1 MHELYVQVWI
11 ARDGEQFREHGVKTL
26 VCNAIAVE
34 HDRVVGMEIERQ
46 SVRPHQE
53 NAARATTAEATRNLK
68 IDFIDSLFSL
78 SRLPESTTCYKA
90 SMARY
95 AAVDIGSN
103 SVRMMAAEVSTD
115 ETRILAQDR
124 QVTRLGESVFRE
136 GRISSEALD
145 FLCATLARMSATYA
159 RLGVVGVR
167 AVATSAVRDT
177 SNQKEFLQRTST
189 ALSADVEII
198 SGQEEARLIHL
209 GVEARWLRPK
219 ERTLIIDVGG
229 GSAEL
234 IVSYDGQL
242 LDSVSKPLGAVRLTE
257 MFLKSDPPQADEIQR
272 MLSYID
278 EKLAPF
284 LRSHGTEKFQRT
296 IVTSA
301 TAAAIVAAANGIPR
315 MKRDEADR
323 MAVRAGQVRDLFS
336 LLSRSDLAAK
346 RKIVGIGPRRA
357 EIVTAGAAVFLRS
370 LELFDSRALHYCVA
384 GVRDGIIADLAFR
397 GVGREMSNL
406 SQEQLLVVEALA
418 QKYGVSMKHAR
429 HVAMLSQRLFDLLQ
443 PIHKLPPE
451 AGRLLETAAL
461 LHDIGHFV
469 SGTSHHKH
477 SAYLI
482 ENSDL
487 PGFTDKEPHTGRLVP
502 VSPQVDAASSS
513 YPLCRIE
520 RRIEASGIELDSLL
534 RIADALDRGHQ
545 QKISGISV
553 GLKPG
558 NITLQL
564 QTNEDADLEVWAAQE
579 AGAVFREVY
588 QAPLTVQA
596 ARSRAMA

>member
-1 MHELYVQVWI
+1 
-11 ARDGEQFREHGVKTL
+11 
-26 VCNAIAVE
+26 
-34 HDRVVGMEIERQ
+34 
-46 SVRPHQE
+46 
-53 NAARATTAEATRNLK
+53 
-68 IDFIDSLFSL
+68 
-78 SRLPESTTCYKA
+78 
-90 SMARY
+90 MARY

-103 SVRMMAAEVSTD
+103 SVRMIAAEVSAG
-115 ETRILAQDR
+115 ESRILAQDR

-145 FLCATLARMSATYA
+145 FLCATLARMSAAYA
-159 RLGVVGVR
+159 RLGVIGVR

-177 SNQKEFLQRTST
+177 SNQKDFLQRTST
-189 ALSADVEII
+189 ALGADVEII

-257 MFLKSDPPQADEIQR
+257 MFLKSDPPQPDEIQR
-272 MLSYID
+272 MLAYVD

-301 TAAAIVAAANGIPR
+301 TAAAIVSAANGIPR
-315 MKRDEADR
+315 TKREEADR
-323 MAVRAGQVRDLFS
+323 MAARAGQVRDLFN
-336 LLSRSDLAAK
+336 LLSKSDLAAK
-346 RKIVGIGPRRA
+346 RRIVGIGPRRA

-370 LELFDSRALHYCVA
+370 LELFDVKAINYCVA
-384 GVRDGIIADLAFR
+384 GVRDGIIADLASR
-397 GVGREMSNL
+397 GVGRELSSL
-406 SQEQLLVVEALA
+406 SQEQLSVVEAIA
-418 QKYGVSMKHAR
+418 EKYGVSMKHAR
-429 HVAMLSQRLFDLLQ
+429 HVAMLCRRLFDLLQ
-443 PIHKLPPE
+443 PVHKLPAE
-451 AGRLLETAAL
+451 AGRLLESAAF

-469 SGTSHHKH
+469 SGTGHHKH

-487 PGFTDKEPHTGRLVP
+487 PGFTDKERVALAALCRFHRKSMPQTRHTNYAVLSAEWKRLV
-502 VSPQVDAASSS
+502 VSLIP
-513 YPLCRIE
+513 
-520 RRIEASGIELDSLL
+520 LL

-545 QKISGISV
+545 QKISGVSV
-553 GLKPG
+553 ALKPG
-558 NITLQL
+558 NVALQL

-579 AGAVFREVY
+579 AGVVFREVY
-588 QAPLTVQA
+588 QAPLTIQA
-596 ARSRAMA
+596 ARSRATA